1 MKAGV
6 CQDVISASRQTISFS
21 VRTKP
26 VPKARA
32 RVTTRRIGK
41 RVVAHAYTPK
51 TTADFEM
58 TVRTA
63 ALRAMIGIEP
73 LTGALFARID
83 CVLPIPASWP
93 LRKREAARVGSIY
106 PTSKPDLDNLKK
118 AVLDAMNGVVY
129 KDDSQVVSDA
139 GEKRYGDEPRVDV
152 FIQEL
157 DQ

>member
-1 MKAGV
+1 
-6 CQDVISASRQTISFS
+6 

-32 RVTTRRIGK
+32 RVATRRFGN

-63 ALRAMIGIEP
+63 ALRAMVGMEP
-73 LTGALFARID
+73 LTGALFARVT

-93 LRKREAARVGSIY
+93 KRKRDAALAGSMY
-106 PTSKPDLDNLKK
+106 HTSRPDLDNLKK
-118 AVLDAMNGVVY
+118 AVFDAMNGVVFN
-129 KDDSQVVSDA
+129 DDSQVVSDA